1 MSIAIDE
8 ESNQKAIT
16 DLQDVPE
23 DLIHHILSFVSVSS
37 LLTFQLSCK
46 ANLKTTN
53 SPSFW
58 AARFRDLVRTKMF
71 IPRNEIIASKRNPK
85 ESFKRAYLDRFRTT
99 IEREELVGR
108 VWYFWL
114 KRSAGEEW
122 TCWDPFWLSK
132 GKMCRKMV
140 FLEDGS
146 VLECPNNGHHEV
158 LPSANRQSNITTYPV
173 RSLKDRDRSRDVPSS
188 QSPTNL
194 DGDDISTGAKR
205 LRVENVSVHRRNPSC
220 ERHAEDEHPHL
231 SLVRRVE
238 DGSTAV
244 PQVSDDDEVENN
256 RRIIDPSS
264 LRPVFYNEPKVPNNI
279 VMKWRFITNPLDF
292 RPRKEIGG
300 FIRLIVGGRE
310 VPTYV
315 VRRLSNG
322 NWGFILESCWG
333 VFSSFDVTN
342 KNTTSTQEDSYMKSF
357 REDPQWNTVN
367 TEIQW
372 KEAMLYNNGANT
384 LPERNL

>member
-1 MSIAIDE
+1 MSIEIDE
-8 ESNQKAIT
+8 ESNRKAIT
-16 DLQDVPE
+16 DLLDVPE

-58 AARFRDLVRTKMF
+58 AARFRDLVRTKLF
-71 IPRNEIIASKRNPK
+71 IPRNEILASKRNPK
-85 ESFKRAYLDRFRTT
+85 ESFRRAYLDRFRTT
-99 IEREELVGR
+99 MNRDELVGR

-132 GKMCRKMV
+132 GKVCRKMV

-146 VLECPNNGHHEV
+146 VLECPNHGPPHDV
-158 LPSANRQSNITTYPV
+158 LPSANRQSHAT
-173 RSLKDRDRSRDVPSS
+173 SS
-188 QSPTNL
+188 SSHPSPTHL
-194 DGDDISTGAKR
+194 EDDDSSTGAKR
-205 LRVENVSVHRRNPSC
+205 LRVENSRRNPSC
-220 ERHAEDEHPHL
+220 ERHAEHPHHV
-231 SLVRRVE
+231 SLGRQVE
-238 DGSTAV
+238 DGSTSTAI
-244 PQVSDDDEVENN
+244 PQVSDDDEVDTN

-292 RPRKEIGG
+292 PPRKETGG
-300 FIRLIVGGRE
+300 FLRLIVGGRE

-315 VRRLSNG
+315 VRRLSHG

-342 KNTTSTQEDSYMKSF
+342 KTTTHGDSYMKSF
-357 REDPQWNTVN
+357 REDPQWNTIN